1 MSRRQGK
8 IRLWKDDKGYGF
20 IEPNGGGED
29 VFVHA
34 TSVIPGKLRPG
45 TGSIVSYRLGWDEL
59 GRSRAFDVDVLPNE
73 PPSKVLNPPREPVS
87 ISALPVG
94 ISIGFLF
101 LVTLFGAIGVVHVA
115 AIPIYLVAS
124 LVSYH
129 LYGADKLAAREG
141 SWRVSEA
148 TLHGMDLFGGWPGGL
163 IARHR
168 YRHKTKKE
176 SFVVVFWASALLNCV
191 ILGAVA
197 TKDGLTWL
205 SGLFAFIATP

>member
-59 GRSRAFDVDVLPNE
+59 GRARAFDVDVLPNE
-73 PPSKVLNPPREPVS
+73 PPSKSPQPPRETVS
-87 ISALPVG
+87 FSALPVG
-94 ISIGFLF
+94 ISVGFLLILTL
-101 LVTLFGAIGVVHVA
+101 LVAIGSIHA
-115 AIPIYLVAS
+115 AVIPIYLVAS
-124 LVSYH
+124 WLSYL
-129 LYGADKLAAREG
+129 LYGLDKVAAREG
-141 SWRVSEA
+141 GWRVSEA
-148 TLHGMDLFGGWPGGL
+148 TLHGLDLLGGWPGGL

-176 SFVVVFWASALLNCV
+176 SFVLIFWCTAVLNCF
-191 ILGAVA
+191 ILGSVA
-197 TKDGLTWL
+197 TKDGLGWL
-205 SGLFAFIATP
+205 SSMFALIATS